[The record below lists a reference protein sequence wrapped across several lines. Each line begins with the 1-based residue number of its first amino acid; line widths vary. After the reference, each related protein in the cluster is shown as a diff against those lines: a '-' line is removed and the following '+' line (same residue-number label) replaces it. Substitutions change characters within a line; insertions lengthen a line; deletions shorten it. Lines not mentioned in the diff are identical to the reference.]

1 MGTEARTDFAADDRK
16 LLAEM
21 ACAARLRMDAIPRP
35 DAQGPLASWAQEG
48 GLELRL
54 RMLKRCVTVAQHVPW
69 MPSGSRETL
78 QCMHA

>member
-21 ACAARLRMDAIPRP
+21 ACAARLRMEAIPRP

-54 RMLKRCVTVAQHVPW
+54 RMLKRCVTDAQRVPW
-69 MPSGSRETL
+69 MPSGSRDTL
-78 QCMHA
+78 QRMHA